1 MAHFDK
7 RKAMRLSYT
16 PISFHFRTFR
26 FYFNCRLRACS
37 FTWEHVP
44 GTVSAGITGLFIV
57 AMISRI
63 ISYPQSTANERGL
76 KLHLSWERER
86 LQQSSEQS
94 DEDRSI
100 KSKYPFMT
108 QQSRSSSRDLRRWKG
123 SAKIRR
129 RRWIDLLGRTR
140 RLKLPFLPRR
150 PRSPA
155 NFLSSFALFLC
166 SCVRMGR
173 TRPAWQWA
181 DG

>member
-1 MAHFDK
+1 MK
-7 RKAMRLSYT
+7 ERSST
-16 PISFHFRTFR
+16 
-26 FYFNCRLRACS
+26 
-37 FTWEHVP
+37 
-44 GTVSAGITGLFIV
+44 LFIEGKKTRKLKNNATV
-57 AMISRI
+57 N
-63 ISYPQSTANERGL
+63 SYMLWHILTKEKPWDWVTHLFPSTSGSFDSILIAD
-76 KLHLSWERER
+76 KLPLSWEREM

-108 QQSRSSSRDLRRWKG
+108 QQSRSSSWDLRRWKG

-129 RRWIDLLGRTR
+129 RRWIDLLGRTP

-150 PRSPA
+150 PRPPA
-155 NFLSSFALFLC
+155 NFLSTFALFLC

>member
-1 MAHFDK
+1 MRTVHIHKRAVVRLVHIHERAIVNSLYSGKKDQKVKKSCHNKQLHVMAHFDK

-76 KLHLSWERER
+76 KLHLS
-86 LQQSSEQS
+86 
-94 DEDRSI
+94 
-100 KSKYPFMT
+100 
-108 QQSRSSSRDLRRWKG
+108 
-123 SAKIRR
+123 
-129 RRWIDLLGRTR
+129 
-140 RLKLPFLPRR
+140 
-150 PRSPA
+150 
-155 NFLSSFALFLC
+155 
-166 SCVRMGR
+166 
-173 TRPAWQWA
+173 
-181 DG
+181 

>member
-1 MAHFDK
+1 MKEWSSTLFVQGKKTRKLKNHATINSYMSWHILTKEKPWDWVTHLFPSTSGPFD
-7 RKAMRLSYT
+7 S
-16 PISFHFRTFR
+16 I
-26 FYFNCRLRACS
+26 
-37 FTWEHVP
+37 
-44 GTVSAGITGLFIV
+44 LF
-57 AMISRI
+57 AD
-63 ISYPQSTANERGL
+63 
-76 KLHLSWERER
+76 KLHLSWEREM

-155 NFLSSFALFLC
+155 NFLSTFALFLC
-166 SCVRMGR
+166 SCVRVGR